1 MGDYLYKPAEI
12 IRDKRLSPIEQ
23 DYLCLIAGLEKAGGC
38 RASNQ
43 YFADYF
49 GVKRHTAV
57 EVISRLKAKGF
68 IDTFETKSG
77 GKTIERTITVIDADS
92 RKFLLSDSRKLR
104 LTDRSGIVGNSDS
117 DSRKSPTLIIKS
129 IIYTFVLNNGNE
141 WTLPPGK
148 IDEYRQAFPRLD
160 VESELRKAGQWLID
174 NPARRKTAKGM
185 LRFLSGWLG
194 RAKTTDSNSRE
205 RDKGRE
211 AGFLDSQTREAT
223 PEEADE
229 FLRAAVC

>member
-77 GKTIERTITVIDADS
+77 GKTIERTITVVDP
-92 RKFLLSDSRKLR
+92 LPEVLG
-104 LTDRSGIVGNSDS
+104 SGYG
-117 DSRKSPTLIIKS
+117 
-129 IIYTFVLNNGNE
+129 
-141 WTLPPGK
+141 
-148 IDEYRQAFPRLD
+148 
-160 VESELRKAGQWLID
+160 
-174 NPARRKTAKGM
+174 
-185 LRFLSGWLG
+185 
-194 RAKTTDSNSRE
+194 
-205 RDKGRE
+205 
-211 AGFLDSQTREAT
+211 
-223 PEEADE
+223 
-229 FLRAAVC
+229 